1 MSAQSG
7 VSSTLL
13 RGGQVK
19 YHHIGIPTD
28 RPREGVT
35 AAFIVDNG
43 APVEFL
49 QIDRSATGEGD

>member
-1 MSAQSG
+1 
-7 VSSTLL
+7 
-13 RGGQVK
+13 VK

>member
-1 MSAQSG
+1 M
-7 VSSTLL
+7 
-13 RGGQVK
+13 K

-49 QIDRSATGEGD
+49 QIDRSVAGDRD